1 MATRIYT
8 RTGDAG
14 ETGLFGGQRVRKDD
28 LRVEAYGATDELNAA
43 LGMAIAQGA
52 EPEIRSRLLE
62 FQHDL
67 FTLGGDLATPIE
79 SPEENEADRTKGRV
93 TIARLDAARTAAL
106 EGWIDRYTAE
116 LLPLTRFILPG
127 GHPLAAYLHLA
138 RTICRRA
145 ERHCVTLAY
154 AGGEPEAA
162 VVINPEIIRYLNR
175 LSDLL
180 FTLARLAN
188 HRLGVADIVWNPDN
202 AGK

>member
-14 ETGLFGGQRVRKDD
+14 ETGLFGGTRVRKDD
-28 LRVEAYGATDELNAA
+28 PRVEAYGTTDELNAA
-43 LGMAIAQGA
+43 LGLAIALDA

-79 SPEENEADRTKGRV
+79 SATEKGRV

-116 LLPLTRFILPG
+116 LPPLTRFILPG
-127 GHPLAAYLHLA
+127 GHPLAAHLHLA

-145 ERHCVTLAY
+145 ERHCVTLSHTS
-154 AGGEPEAA
+154 GEAEPAA
-162 VVINPEIIRYLNR
+162 IIINPEIVRYLNR

-188 HRLGVADIVWNPDN
+188 HRLRVADIVWNPDN
-202 AGK
+202 AKE